1 MIDPVAA
8 REFLSHKRIVVAGA
22 SNEPKNF
29 GGTIYKELKG
39 RGYEVVAVNPKA
51 GTVDGDPCYAD
62 LASVPGDVEGVI
74 VMVPKDRSAE
84 VVRACTARGVER
96 VWLFQGI
103 GGPGSVSDEAVQVC
117 RENGITVVAG
127 ACPMMFLE
135 PAGWFHRAH
144 RTVRRMK
151 GAIGKETAGAAAS
164 HG

>member
-1 MIDPVAA
+1 
-8 REFLSHKRIVVAGA
+8 
-22 SNEPKNF
+22 
-29 GGTIYKELKG
+29 
-39 RGYEVVAVNPKA
+39 VVAVNPKA
-51 GTVDGDPCYAD
+51 ATVDGDPCYAD

-84 VVRACTARGVER
+84 VVRACAARGVQR

-117 RENGITVVAG
+117 KDEGIAVVAG

-135 PAGWFHRAH
+135 PVGWFHRAH

-151 GAIGKETAGAAAS
+151 GAIGSETAVAAAPQA
-164 HG
+164 